1 MDNAAIGTGPFF
13 MTESVVNE
21 MAACGFRSTTGEA
34 ISYKSDLHPLF
45 LKEMAFR
52 YNLVDTG
59 GSGMHARSSP
69 TQDVIRAMSH
79 ILEGTCVSRVRGIK
93 AYQKAAYD
101 YIKGDI
107 REALLG
113 EFGSPIKSALEAV
126 RYCRNTYR
134 AFLEN
139 ANFPASEHRTFLVEF
154 LPAMQRSTYG
164 PPISRNEELLALID
178 HGTVELIGG
187 VCISAEVKPDTGKT
201 NVSLFGSDIART
213 ITADTYIVAS
223 CPVVDLSAHG
233 EGVYRDLVRGGV
245 LSMFYKGGLSIGG
258 IDVDIDGSPRHS
270 GPDNRIWV
278 LGYPTEGSHF
288 FTYALPHT
296 TLYSRH
302 QRDADICA
310 AAVLRK
316 LLP

>member
-1 MDNAAIGTGPFF
+1 MRNRTKAC
-13 MTESVVNE
+13 VVSP
-21 MAACGFRSTTGEA
+21 ACCP
-34 ISYKSDLHPLF
+34 IDLHPLF

-178 HGTVELIGG
+178 RSRPPRLAFNPAAS
-187 VCISAEVKPDTGKT
+187 ISASIPTGVPPPCTHPMKPGCR
-201 NVSLFGSDIART
+201 F
-213 ITADTYIVAS
+213 
-223 CPVVDLSAHG
+223 
-233 EGVYRDLVRGGV
+233 
-245 LSMFYKGGLSIGG
+245 
-258 IDVDIDGSPRHS
+258 
-270 GPDNRIWV
+270 
-278 LGYPTEGSHF
+278 PT
-288 FTYALPHT
+288 L
-296 TLYSRH
+296 
-302 QRDADICA
+302 
-310 AAVLRK
+310 
-316 LLP
+316 